1 MTSFYVWRIKMNFKR
16 TAVMSLSLIAS
27 SLSFADNAQV
37 SGFTPEQVKQ
47 LDVVIHNYL
56 VKNPEVLIEAS
67 QALQNKQ
74 QQQMQQEANSFIQ
87 KNAKELLTENLTI
100 AGSKA
105 PNVTVV
111 EFFDYQCGHCKKMSP
126 VVSELLSKNPNLKVV
141 YREFPIFG
149 KTSQLASQAAIAAA
163 MQGKYLEMQKQL
175 FEAKKIDDA
184 SILEAAKKVGLN
196 IPKFQADMKSKEVAD
211 NIAHNRKLADSMKLF
226 GTPVFIVLATPNG
239 EFNPKVQAAMIP
251 GSTTPENFQK
261 LITQAAEAK

>member
-1 MTSFYVWRIKMNFKR
+1 MNFKR
-16 TAVMSLSLIAS
+16 TAVMSLSLLAS

-37 SGFTPEQVKQ
+37 ADFTPEQKQ
-47 LDVVIHNYL
+47 QLSKFVHDYL
-56 VKNPEVLIEAS
+56 VQNPEVLIEAS

-87 KNAKELLTENLTI
+87 KNATELLTEKLTV
-100 AGSKA
+100 AGSKS
-105 PNVTVV
+105 PSVTVV

-126 VVSELLSKNPNLKVV
+126 VVADLISKNPNLKVV

-175 FEAKKIDDA
+175 FDAKKIDDA
-184 SILEAAKKVGLN
+184 TILEAAKKIGLN

-211 NIAHNRKLADSMKLF
+211 NITHNRKLADSMKLF
-226 GTPVFIVLATPNG
+226 GTPVFIVLSTPNG
-239 EFNPKVQAAMIP
+239 EFNAKVQPAMIP
-251 GSTTPENFQK
+251 GSTTAENFQK
-261 LITQAAEAK
+261 LISQAAGA